1 MAYEVRA
8 YEVRIEPE
16 ARAVLN
22 TAPQRSRLVIER
34 KLKEAA
40 RIAALREWQ
49 DHAEVREPFRLELAG
64 FEGSYSLDP
73 STRQL
78 TLWHL
83 VRRTDSRERTG

>member
-16 ARAVLN
+16 AQAVLK

-34 KLKEAA
+34 KLSEAA

-49 DHAEVREPFRLELAG
+49 DDAEVREPFRLELAG
-64 FEGSYSLDP
+64 FEGSYSIDP
-73 STRQL
+73 SSRRL

-83 VRRTDSRERTG
+83 VRRADGRARAS

>member
-1 MAYEVRA
+1 MA

-16 ARAVLN
+16 AQAVLK

-40 RIAALREWQ
+40 RIAALRQWQ
-49 DHAEVREPFRLELAG
+49 DDTEVREPFRLELAG
-64 FEGSYSLDP
+64 FEGSYSIDP
-73 STRQL
+73 SIRRL

-83 VRRTDSRERTG
+83 ARRSAGGARTE